1 MNVSPVNILSLF
13 FFSFFFF
20 LFWEVEV
27 QPRVVKVEDVVVV
40 DVEPIGAG
48 WDTEFY

>member
-1 MNVSPVNILSLF
+1 MNVSPVNILSL
-13 FFSFFFF
+13 FFFF

-27 QPRVVKVEDVVVV
+27 QPRVVKVEDVVVIV